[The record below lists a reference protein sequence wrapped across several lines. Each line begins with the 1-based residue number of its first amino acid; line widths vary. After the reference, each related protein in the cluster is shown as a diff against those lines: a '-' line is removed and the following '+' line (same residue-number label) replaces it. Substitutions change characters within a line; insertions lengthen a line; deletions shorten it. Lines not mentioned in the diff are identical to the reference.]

1 MAVLT
6 EEGSKERVGEIPNP
20 KSQIPKNSQISNSSP
35 SLLKSTDSGFFFS
48 AWDLRFGIL
57 SFRSLGLLL
66 FLLPFLAHS
75 AEPSREYQIKAV
87 FLYNFAQFTD
97 WPTNTFENK
106 SSPLVICTLGSNPF
120 GDYLEET
127 VRNEI
132 IRGRSLQVE
141 HHQKVE
147 EIKTCHI
154 LYIGQSEADRLE
166 HILHVLKGKP
176 VLTVSDIDDSATRG
190 VMIRF
195 TKKAN
200 KIRLRIDLEEIRAA
214 NLSVSSKL
222 LQAAELVPTD
232 KK

>member
-1 MAVLT
+1 MAVLGMAPSQDRPT
-6 EEGSKERVGEIPNP
+6 MRGIAHGHEYRVDERAGEIHPRPFLFGSWN
-20 KSQIPKNSQISNSSP
+20 
-35 SLLKSTDSGFFFS
+35 
-48 AWDLRFGIL
+48 LRFVWRLEFGIWSFL
-57 SFRSLGLLL
+57 SLFLLGLLL
-66 FLLPFLAHS
+66 PAVSYS

-97 WPTNTFENK
+97 WPTNAFENK
-106 SSPLVICTLGSNPF
+106 NSPLVICTLGTNPF
-120 GDYLEET
+120 GDYLQET

-147 EIKTCHI
+147 EIKSCHI
-154 LYIGQSEADRLE
+154 LYVGESEADHLE
-166 HILHVLKGKP
+166 HILRVLKGKP
-176 VLTVSDIDDSATRG
+176 VLIVSDIDDSAARG

-200 KIRLRIDLEEIRAA
+200 KIRLRINLEEVRAA
-214 NLSVSSKL
+214 NLNVSSKL
-222 LQAAELVPTD
+222 LQAAELVPPD